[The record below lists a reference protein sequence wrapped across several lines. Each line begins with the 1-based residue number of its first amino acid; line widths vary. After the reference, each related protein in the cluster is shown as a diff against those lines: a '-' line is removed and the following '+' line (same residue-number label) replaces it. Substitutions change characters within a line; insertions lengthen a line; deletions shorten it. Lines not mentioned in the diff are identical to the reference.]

1 MQNRIEQEINKT
13 LQYMDNGIDIQ
24 ISSDFTENINNRI
37 SKIKIS
43 RSAGYRINI
52 YYSLMIILLVILN
65 LATLLINL
73 KGQSQIDNTIN
84 NQTSVLANEYG
95 ISLVNFN
102 I

>member
-1 MQNRIEQEINKT
+1 MKNRIEQEINKT

-24 ISSDFTENINNRI
+24 ISSDFAENISDRI
-37 SKIKIS
+37 SNIKIS
-43 RSAGYRINI
+43 RGLGYRNNI
-52 YYSLMIILLVILN
+52 YYSLAIILLVILN
-65 LATLLINL
+65 LATLFINL

-95 ISLVNFN
+95 ISQVNFN